1 MDDPDSANPGLH
13 RFFTKTYLESPS
25 PLMWTWPLHVD
36 LFREDMAYVDYLM
49 SGHWTHEFAEIS
61 VKNAIQRQGILFL
74 PDGWDNY
81 KKAIADDWLLDNHF
95 GVAIVL
101 ESPSFFINEQPPPS
115 LIQEITEMFHPSGL
129 AGILFIHIDHEVA
142 DWFNYIFENLS
153 HNLNIIEVLELA
165 SVCGYFFYD
174 QKLETETKLS
184 SVIEGIEKG
193 LVKSQYASGEEMFI
207 QSRITGQ
214 RNFKGAELS
223 DFFRENASH
232 FRFDHESGEASGL
245 KEITSVLYPRFGKE
259 LFNTHVKNYMQLMAP
274 PLEESPPPDPAKE
287 ESVPPSPLVEESA
300 EDPNDTSRY
309 LQAKI
314 ARKDIDDKAN
324 LPFLR
329 PDTDYEAY
337 IKIAT
342 LDPAFVSSFTPVNT
356 ALVFEKSVQ
365 KEEEL
370 TIRFVTGDNEPI
382 QTQTLPLPRQGDS
395 EERVFTLT
403 TKGRT
408 GTFTATILIYHG
420 QRLIQ
425 IGQLQSHIVPEG
437 GSISV
442 PGTTMTTLF
451 SALTDQ
457 ESLDAGKK
465 YANSFHVLQDEHGL
479 QMLESN
485 PAKETVLRSNDGL
498 KKLVSKIKTE
508 IETAARKNEEY
519 PEDLTAQNNVDLLRR
534 LALKGNDLFVNYI
547 LQQKSEGPIQIVA
560 YQQEFVPLDFV
571 YTLPAP
577 SLTAGLCEHAIEAL
591 KDGACKNCHS
601 FTTTP
606 ADHICPFGFWGLR
619 RIIERFRYDG
629 EAITNNGDF
638 AFVTGDGKPR
648 PVLPILQHVIHAST
662 IKTEALSGGLRD
674 AVFKTIEKNSP
685 VSHWSKSWK
694 DWGDHI
700 RQKEYPESLLLIVH
714 TEVNEEAD
722 ATQIE
727 IEKEDF
733 LLKNYLTKD
742 QITVSEIIKPFVVAL
757 GCSTADLQDQGFDI
771 SSQFLNN
778 GAAIVVS
785 NFTKIRGSQAGKI
798 MIRLIELL
806 KATTPEEAT
815 LGEVMLKLRQQMLAE
830 GLMVSLS
837 VITHG
842 DANWKIKS

>member
-1 MDDPDSANPGLH
+1 MDDPDLAKPSLQH
-13 RFFTKTYLESPS
+13 FFTKQLIESS
-25 PLMWTWPLHVD
+25 RPLRWSWPLQVD
-36 LFREDMAYVDYLM
+36 LFREDTAYVDYLM

-61 VKNAIQRQGILFL
+61 LKDSIHKEGILFI
-74 PDGWDNY
+74 PEGWDHYVKTIEEN
-81 KKAIADDWLLDNHF
+81 WHLGQHF
-95 GVAIVL
+95 GVTLIL
-101 ESPSFFINEQPPPS
+101 ESPSFFATEQPDPS
-115 LIQEITEMFHPSGL
+115 LSQKIIEMIQQTDASG
-129 AGILFIHIDHEVA
+129 IFIVHNDRDVA
-142 DWFNYIFENLS
+142 VWFNYVFENLS
-153 HNLNIIEVLELA
+153 HNLNIVEVLER
-165 SVCGYFFYD
+165 STVCGYFFYD

-193 LVKSQYASGEEMFI
+193 LSMANYASEEEMYI
-207 QSRITGQ
+207 RSRITGQ
-214 RNFKGAELS
+214 RNFKGSELS
-223 DFFRENASH
+223 EFFRDNAPH

-245 KEITSVLYPRFGKE
+245 KEITSVLYPKFGKE
-259 LFNTHVKNYMQLMAP
+259 IFITHVKNYMHLMAP
-274 PLEESPPPDPAKE
+274 PLEESE
-287 ESVPPSPLVEESA
+287 PPSPSTEIST
-300 EDPNDTSRY
+300 EDSNDATRY

-314 ARKDIDDKAN
+314 VRKDIDDKTN
-324 LPFLR
+324 LLFLR
-329 PDTDYEAY
+329 PNTDYEAC
-337 IKIAT
+337 IKIAV
-342 LDPAFVSSFTPVNT
+342 LDSNFVSSFTPVNT
-356 ALVFEKSVQ
+356 DLVFEKSVQ
-365 KEEEL
+365 NEEEL
-370 TIRFVTGDNEPI
+370 TIRFVTGENEPI
-382 QTQTLPLPRQGDS
+382 QTKTLPLPRQGDS

-408 GTFTATILIYHG
+408 GTFIATIFIYHG

-437 GSISV
+437 DSTSV

-451 SALTDQ
+451 SALSDQ

-479 QMLESN
+479 QLLESN
-485 PAKETVLRSNDGL
+485 TAKETVLRSNDGL
-498 KKLVSKIKTE
+498 KKLVSKIKIE
-508 IETAARKNEEY
+508 IETAARKTEEY

-547 LQQKSEGPIQIVA
+547 LQQESEGPVQIVA

-577 SLTAGLCEHAIEAL
+577 SLTAGLCDHAIEAL
-591 KDGACKNCHS
+591 KEGACKNCHH
-601 FTTTP
+601 FAQTP

-619 RIIERFRYDG
+619 RVIERFRYDG

-638 AFVTGDGKPR
+638 AFVTGGGLPR

-662 IKTEALSGGLRD
+662 AKTEALSQGLRD
-674 AVFKTIEKNSP
+674 TVFETIEKYAP
-685 VSHWSKSWK
+685 ASHWSKSWK
-694 DWGDHI
+694 DWGDRI
-700 RQKEYPESLLLIVH
+700 REKEYPESLLLIVH
-714 TEVNEEAD
+714 TEVNEVAD
-722 ATQIE
+722 VMQIE

-742 QITVSEIIKPFVVAL
+742 HITVSEKIKPFVVVL
-757 GCSTADLQDQGFDI
+757 GCSTADLQEQGFDI

-806 KATTPEEAT
+806 KATTQKEAT

-842 DANWKIKS
+842 DANWKLKS